1 LDGIKNFG
9 LSVVVLACL
18 SSYAN
23 ASPCDR
29 MKLALAPKQNAELS
43 AAVAGQLGAPSAKIL
58 HTFRLGNWYMYN
70 VNTPL
75 ADGNLVF
82 FRGDPATHR
91 YVTVWSGAGGRTPQS
106 ELRSWARANAPGIP
120 EALAK
125 CFAFTAAGQ
134 R

>member
-1 LDGIKNFG
+1 LDGIKNG
-9 LSVVVLACL
+9 LGVVVLACIC
-18 SSYAN
+18 SHAI

-29 MKLALAPKQNAELS
+29 MKVALAPKQNTELS

-58 HTFRLGNWYMYN
+58 HTYRLGNWYMYN

-106 ELRSWARANAPGIP
+106 ELRVWARANAPGIP